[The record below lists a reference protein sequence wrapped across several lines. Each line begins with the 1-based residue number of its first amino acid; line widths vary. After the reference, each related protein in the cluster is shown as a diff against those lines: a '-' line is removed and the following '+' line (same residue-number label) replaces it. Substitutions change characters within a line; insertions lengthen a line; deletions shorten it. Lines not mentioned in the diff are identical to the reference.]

1 MERIAATLFGK
12 TRRAVLARLFLEP
25 QREYRLREL
34 ARLAGIS
41 AGSVQQ
47 ELRQLVAADLALRR
61 ESGAQVTYRANMASP
76 VFGELRALVEKT
88 SGIEQLLRRALEPA
102 ARRIR
107 LALIYGSIARGTNR
121 ATSDLDLL
129 VVGSIGFEEL
139 LRLLGPAEKKIGREV
154 SPRLYSEQE
163 FRERRRRGDRFL
175 SAVLRGPRVML
186 LGELDASRRG

>member
-41 AGSVQQ
+41 AGPVQQ

-61 ESGAQVTYRANMASP
+61 ESGAQVTYRANTASP

-88 SGIEQLLRRALEPA
+88 SGIEQLLRGALQPA

-129 VVGSIGFEEL
+129 VVGSLGFEEL
-139 LRLLGPAEKKIGREV
+139 LRLLGAAEKKIGREV
-154 SPRLYSEQE
+154 SPRLYSERE
-163 FRERRRRGDRFL
+163 FRERRKRGDRFL
-175 SAVLRGPRVML
+175 AAVLRGPRVML
-186 LGELDASRRG
+186 LGELDDAG

>member
-61 ESGAQVTYRANMASP
+61 ESGAQVTYRANTASP

-129 VVGSIGFEEL
+129 VVGSLGFEEL

-175 SAVLRGPRVML
+175 AAVLRGPRVML
-186 LGELDASRRG
+186 LGVLDDAR

>member
-41 AGSVQQ
+41 AGPVQQ

-61 ESGAQVTYRANMASP
+61 ESGAQVTYRANTASP
-76 VFGELRALVEKT
+76 VFDELRALVEKT

-129 VVGSIGFEEL
+129 VVGSLGFEEL
-139 LRLLGPAEKKIGREV
+139 LRLLGPAEKRIGREV

-163 FRERRRRGDRFL
+163 FRARRRRGDRFL
-175 SAVLRGPRVML
+175 AAVLRGPRVML
-186 LGELDASRRG
+186 LGALDDAR

>member
-61 ESGAQVTYRANMASP
+61 ESGTQVTYRANTASP

-129 VVGSIGFEEL
+129 VVGTLGFEEL

-163 FRERRRRGDRFL
+163 FRDRRKRGDRFL
-175 SAVLRGPRVML
+175 TAVLRGPRVML
-186 LGELDASRRG
+186 LGELDDAG

>member
-12 TRRAVLARLFLEP
+12 TRRALLARLFLEP

-47 ELRQLVAADLALRR
+47 ELRQLVAADLVERR
-61 ESGAQVTYRANMASP
+61 ESGREVRYRANAASP

-88 SGIEQLLRRALEPA
+88 SGIEELLRGALKPA

-121 ATSDLDLL
+121 ARSDLDLL
-129 VVGSIGFEEL
+129 VVGAIGFEEL
-139 LRLLGPAEKKIGREV
+139 LRRLGPAERRIGREV
-154 SPRLYSEQE
+154 SPRLFTEAE

-175 SAVLRGPRVML
+175 ASVLRGPTVML
-186 LGELDASRRG
+186 LGELDDAG

>member
-61 ESGAQVTYRANMASP
+61 ESGAQVTYRANTASP

-88 SGIEQLLRRALEPA
+88 SGIEQLLRRALAPA

-175 SAVLRGPRVML
+175 CAVLRGPRVML
-186 LGELDASRRG
+186 LGELDDAR

>member
-1 MERIAATLFGK
+1 MERIAATLFGR

-47 ELRQLVAADLALRR
+47 ELKQLVAADLALRR
-61 ESGAQVTYRANMASP
+61 ESGTQVTYRANTASP

-129 VVGSIGFEEL
+129 VVGTLGFEEL

-163 FRERRRRGDRFL
+163 FRDRRKRGDRFL
-175 SAVLRGPRVML
+175 TAVLRGPRVML
-186 LGELDASRRG
+186 LGELDDAG

>member
-47 ELRQLVAADLALRR
+47 ELKQLVAADLALRR
-61 ESGAQVTYRANMASP
+61 ESGTQVTYRANTASP

-129 VVGSIGFEEL
+129 VVGTLGFEEL

-163 FRERRRRGDRFL
+163 FRDRRKRGDRFL
-175 SAVLRGPRVML
+175 TAVLRGPRVML
-186 LGELDASRRG
+186 LGELDDAG

>member
-47 ELRQLVAADLALRR
+47 ELKQLVAADLALRR
-61 ESGAQVTYRANMASP
+61 ESGKQVTYRANTASP

-129 VVGSIGFEEL
+129 VVGTLGFEEL

-163 FRERRRRGDRFL
+163 FRERRKRGERFL
-175 SAVLRGPRVML
+175 TAVLRGPRVML
-186 LGELDASRRG
+186 LGELDDAG

>member
-47 ELRQLVAADLALRR
+47 ELKQLVAADLALRR
-61 ESGAQVTYRANMASP
+61 ESGAQVTYRANTASP

-129 VVGSIGFEEL
+129 VVGTLGFEEL

-154 SPRLYSEQE
+154 SPRLYSERE

-175 SAVLRGPRVML
+175 AAVLRGPRVML
-186 LGELDASRRG
+186 LGELDDAG